1 MAKETKEPSFMK
13 QLGSKLFYKFLAMAI
28 VAGIVAGAGYVGDWV
43 ASLDD
48 DDSTYDPETSYSQP
62 TAQVRSFDIGFSVTM
77 IPELLEQESENNDFF
92 ALGEDKLFA
101 VNCNKF
107 LISEYANYEDLKA
120 FAGGMAEANNTILQT
135 ASDGSFFYIFTNDV
149 QNYRFYTTVKQ
160 GAEHYY
166 TVSFYCDASNWIT
179 YKSEFQ
185 QWAQSV
191 TVQ

>member
-28 VAGIVAGAGYVGDWV
+28 VAGIAAGAGYVGDWI

-48 DDSTYDPETSYSQP
+48 DSTYEPETTASQP
-62 TAQVRSFDIGFSVTM
+62 TAQIRSFDIGFSVTM
-77 IPELLEQESENNDFF
+77 IPALTEQESQNNDFF
-92 ALGEDKLFA
+92 AIGESGDFA

-107 LISEYANYEDLKA
+107 LISEYANYENLEA
-120 FAGGMAEANNTILQT
+120 FAKGMAEANGTILQT
-135 ASDGSFFYIFTNDV
+135 ASDGSFFYIFSNDV

-160 GAEHYY
+160 GTEHYY
-166 TVSFYCDASNWIT
+166 TVSFYCDASDWIT
-179 YKSEFQ
+179 YKGDFV
-185 QWAQSV
+185 QWAQTV